1 MKDVSFLVENGIDV
15 KGSLELFGDMDMYN
29 ETASDFLNSVPK
41 KLADIK
47 KYKEASDMPNYAILV
62 HSLKSDSKYLGFT
75 KLAELAYN
83 HEMKSKAND
92 ITYVYTNYDELM
104 REANRIVNVVKEYMG
119 MEVEQEEEKPVIV
132 KDKTILVVDDSNII
146 RNFIKKIFND
156 TYEVIVANDGRE
168 AIDAISLNPNS
179 NIVGM
184 LLDLNMPNVNGYEVL
199 EYFDKHNL
207 SVPKTYD
214 DLLKSEYK
222 NLIAIPDPKTSGT
235 GYAFY
240 LNAVNIM
247 GEDKAIEYFK
257 KLKNNLREF
266 TTSGSGPTNLLKQ
279 GEIAIAMGMTSQG
292 VEAINE
298 GYNFKIVSLKTGA
311 PYNTT
316 SFGIIKG
323 RENKENV
330 REVFEW
336 LMNDFGKY
344 DKEYFLPDKILKNQ
358 EVKVKN
364 YPTNLKD
371 AKMDGVDSV
380 SVKQDLISKWEK
392 VNG

>member
-1 MKDVSFLVENGIDV
+1 MTNGKKITNYLYYQRKYVIINIGDDMKDVSFLVENGIDV

-119 MEVEQEEEKPVIV
+119 MEVEKEEEKPVIV

-207 SVPKTYD
+207 FSKIPVSIVTGDDYRETVDRVFAYPIVDILIKPFNERDIKRIVEKTIYR
-214 DLLKSEYK
+214 
-222 NLIAIPDPKTSGT
+222 G
-235 GYAFY
+235 
-240 LNAVNIM
+240 
-247 GEDKAIEYFK
+247 
-257 KLKNNLREF
+257 
-266 TTSGSGPTNLLKQ
+266 
-279 GEIAIAMGMTSQG
+279 
-292 VEAINE
+292 
-298 GYNFKIVSLKTGA
+298 
-311 PYNTT
+311 
-316 SFGIIKG
+316 
-323 RENKENV
+323 
-330 REVFEW
+330 
-336 LMNDFGKY
+336 
-344 DKEYFLPDKILKNQ
+344 
-358 EVKVKN
+358 
-364 YPTNLKD
+364 
-371 AKMDGVDSV
+371 
-380 SVKQDLISKWEK
+380 
-392 VNG
+392 

>member
-1 MKDVSFLVENGIDV
+1 MTNGKKITNYLYYQRKYVIINIGDNMKDVSFLVENGIDV

-207 SVPKTYD
+207 FSKIPVSIVTGDDYRETVDRVFAYPVVDILIKPFNERDIKRIVEKTIYR
-214 DLLKSEYK
+214 
-222 NLIAIPDPKTSGT
+222 G
-235 GYAFY
+235 
-240 LNAVNIM
+240 
-247 GEDKAIEYFK
+247 
-257 KLKNNLREF
+257 
-266 TTSGSGPTNLLKQ
+266 
-279 GEIAIAMGMTSQG
+279 
-292 VEAINE
+292 
-298 GYNFKIVSLKTGA
+298 
-311 PYNTT
+311 
-316 SFGIIKG
+316 
-323 RENKENV
+323 
-330 REVFEW
+330 
-336 LMNDFGKY
+336 
-344 DKEYFLPDKILKNQ
+344 
-358 EVKVKN
+358 
-364 YPTNLKD
+364 
-371 AKMDGVDSV
+371 
-380 SVKQDLISKWEK
+380 
-392 VNG
+392 

>member
-1 MKDVSFLVENGIDV
+1 MTNGKKITNYLYYQRKYVIINIGDDMKDVSFLVENGIDV

-156 TYEVIVANDGRE
+156 TYEVIVTNDGRE

-207 SVPKTYD
+207 FSKIPVSIVTGDDYRETVDRVFAYPVVDILIKPFNERDIKRIVEKTIYR
-214 DLLKSEYK
+214 
-222 NLIAIPDPKTSGT
+222 G
-235 GYAFY
+235 
-240 LNAVNIM
+240 
-247 GEDKAIEYFK
+247 
-257 KLKNNLREF
+257 
-266 TTSGSGPTNLLKQ
+266 
-279 GEIAIAMGMTSQG
+279 
-292 VEAINE
+292 
-298 GYNFKIVSLKTGA
+298 
-311 PYNTT
+311 
-316 SFGIIKG
+316 
-323 RENKENV
+323 
-330 REVFEW
+330 
-336 LMNDFGKY
+336 
-344 DKEYFLPDKILKNQ
+344 
-358 EVKVKN
+358 
-364 YPTNLKD
+364 
-371 AKMDGVDSV
+371 
-380 SVKQDLISKWEK
+380 
-392 VNG
+392 

>member
-1 MKDVSFLVENGIDV
+1 MTNGKKITNYLYYQRKYVIINIGDDMKDVSFLVENGIDV

-207 SVPKTYD
+207 FSKIPVSIVTGDDYRETVDRVFAYPVVDILIKPFNERDIKRIVEKTIYR
-214 DLLKSEYK
+214 
-222 NLIAIPDPKTSGT
+222 G
-235 GYAFY
+235 
-240 LNAVNIM
+240 
-247 GEDKAIEYFK
+247 
-257 KLKNNLREF
+257 
-266 TTSGSGPTNLLKQ
+266 
-279 GEIAIAMGMTSQG
+279 
-292 VEAINE
+292 
-298 GYNFKIVSLKTGA
+298 
-311 PYNTT
+311 
-316 SFGIIKG
+316 
-323 RENKENV
+323 
-330 REVFEW
+330 
-336 LMNDFGKY
+336 
-344 DKEYFLPDKILKNQ
+344 
-358 EVKVKN
+358 
-364 YPTNLKD
+364 
-371 AKMDGVDSV
+371 
-380 SVKQDLISKWEK
+380 
-392 VNG
+392 